1 MIIKK
6 IKKAK
11 TADTVMPEKIEE
23 IIKLSEVNNLL
34 NIYSGFS
41 GYEKQALVEQY
52 KGKNFSKFK
61 SDLSDILVQKMKPIS
76 SEIKKLMQDKIY
88 LLEILQEGQ
97 NKANEV
103 AQKTI
108 NDVYDIVG
116 LLRNET

>member
-1 MIIKK
+1 
-6 IKKAK
+6 
-11 TADTVMPEKIEE
+11 MPENIED
-23 IIKLSEVNNLL
+23 IVQLSEVNNLL

-41 GYEKQALVEQY
+41 GIEKQKLISQY
-52 KGKNFSKFK
+52 TGKNFSVFK
-61 SDLSDILVQKMKPIS
+61 SDLSDILVERIKPIS
-76 SEIKKLMQDKIY
+76 AEIKKLMAEKGY

-108 NDVYDIVG
+108 NEVHDIVG